1 MPKNPHIKNVL
12 LIGSG
17 PIVIGQACEFDYSGV
32 QACQA
37 LKEEGCR
44 VILINSNPAT
54 IMTDPEI
61 ADATYLEPL
70 TPEVL
75 ELILKKEK
83 PDAALPTMG
92 GQTALNIV
100 LQQQQLFANH
110 NIELI
115 GANLDTIK
123 KAEDRELFAQAMKEI
138 GLKTPP
144 AAVANNIQEAFTVGK
159 ELGFP
164 VIVRPSFT
172 LGGSGG
178 GIAYNKEEFITIC
191 HRGFQLSPLHQIQID
206 RSLLGW
212 KEYELEVVRD
222 KADNCIIV
230 CSIENIDP
238 MGIHTGDSITIAPCQ
253 TLTDKE
259 YQLMRDAAIE
269 VLRAV
274 GVETGGAN
282 VQFAVNP
289 RTGEQL
295 VVEMNPRVSRSSAL
309 ASKATGFPIARIA
322 AKLALGYNLDE
333 LRNEITGD
341 AIPASFEPTLDYVVT
356 KIPRFDFE
364 KFSPL
369 QDRLTTQMKSVGEVM
384 AIGRNF
390 NESLQKALCSLE
402 IGLCGLNPKLS
413 QDDNIEEVLTRE
425 LKSAGP
431 YRLLYIADAF
441 RQGWTLATI
450 HRLTR
455 IDPWFLAYIKQLI
468 TQEAEISSR
477 QLSQLSYA
485 QLFEYK
491 RQGFSDARLGQLL
504 GTSEQRMRRQRHKL
518 NIHPVY
524 KRVDSCA
531 AEFDTTTDYLYSTY
545 DGECEADPQ
554 AVPKVIILGSGPNR
568 IGQGIEFDYCCVH
581 TTQAAHTLG
590 YQAIMVNCN
599 PETVST
605 DYDISDK
612 LYFEPLTLE
621 HTLGIIRREQPTGI
635 LIQYGGQT
643 PLKLAT
649 PLSKSGVRLLGT
661 SAADIHRVEDRE
673 EFRQIIH
680 KLKLRQPTNI
690 TVNSIKSALANA
702 EKIGYPLVVRPSYVL
717 GGQAMKTVFNP
728 EELKLYMD
736 TAITVSGK
744 NPVLLDRFLDSA
756 IEVDIDAVSDGT
768 DTFIGGIMQ
777 HIEQAGIHSGDSSC
791 SVPPHSLST
800 STKQELCRQTRLLA
814 THLGVKGLLNIQFAI
829 QGKDIYVLE
838 INPRAS
844 RTTPFISK
852 AIAVSLPK
860 LAASVSLGK
869 KLPKLLGKKLRQT
882 APTHAYHAVKESVF
896 SFQKFPGTDPI
907 LGPEMKS
914 TGEVMG
920 IGKDFVEA
928 FYKATLAAG
937 MNVAELQNKK
947 NACVFISVR
956 DKDKTKAVPLA
967 RKLLELGFRIVA
979 TAGTAAILSRH
990 KVQHRT
996 VNKVYEGSPHI
1007 VDMIKNNEI
1016 DLIINTTEGER
1027 SIADSTSIRTEALM
1041 HNLCYSTTLAGA
1053 VALILAI
1060 EKGRI
1065 HNVYNLQDC
1074 FAVKH

>member
-1 MPKNPHIKNVL
+1 MPKNKRIKNVL

-61 ADATYLEPL
+61 ADVTYLEPL
-70 TPEVL
+70 IARTL

-83 PDAALPTMG
+83 PDSVLPTMG
-92 GQTALNIV
+92 GQTALNAV
-100 LQQQQLFANH
+100 LKHEQIFAKYDVK
-110 NIELI
+110 LI
-115 GANLDTIK
+115 GAQLDTIK
-123 KAEDRELFAQAMKEI
+123 KAEDRKLFAQVMNKI

-144 AAVANNIQEAFTVGK
+144 ATVVNNMQEALAANE

-164 VIVRPSFT
+164 AIVRPSFT

-178 GIAYNKEEFITIC
+178 GIAYNNEEFINIC
-191 HRGFQLSPLHQIQID
+191 YQGFQLSPVHQLQID
-206 RSLLGW
+206 KSLIGW

-238 MGIHTGDSITIAPCQ
+238 MGIHTGDSITVAPCQ

-259 YQLMRDAAIE
+259 YQQMRDAAIE

-282 VQFAVNP
+282 VQFAVNHK
-289 RTGEQL
+289 TGEQI
-295 VVEMNPRVSRSSAL
+295 VIEMNPRVSRSSAL

-333 LRNEITGD
+333 LHNEITGD
-341 AIPASFEPTLDYVVT
+341 AVPASFEPTLDYIVT

-364 KFSPL
+364 KFTPV

-402 IGLCGLNPKLS
+402 VGLYGLNPKLTAG
-413 QDDNIEEVLTRE
+413 NNNEVLLAKE

-431 YRLLYIADAF
+431 YRLLYIADAL
-441 RQGWTLATI
+441 RCGWSIDKISHITS
-450 HRLTR
+450 
-455 IDPWFLAYIKQLI
+455 IDPWFLAHIEKIIML
-468 TQEAEISSR
+468 EKKISAR
-477 QLSQLSYA
+477 QLDKISA
-485 QLFEYK
+485 AEFFEYK
-491 RQGFSDARLGQLL
+491 QQGFSDTRLSQLL
-504 GTSEQRMRRQRHKL
+504 GSTEAKVRARRHKL
-518 NIHPVY
+518 KIRPVY

-531 AEFDTTTDYLYSTY
+531 AEFDTPTAYLYSTY
-545 DGECEADPQ
+545 DEECEASPQ
-554 AVPKVIILGSGPNR
+554 NVPKVIILGSGPNR

-581 TTQAAHTLG
+581 TIQAVRDLG

-605 DYDISDK
+605 DHDISDK

-621 HTLGIIRREQPTGI
+621 HSIEIIHREQPTGI
-635 LIQYGGQT
+635 LVQYGGQT
-643 PLKLAT
+643 PLKLAK
-649 PLSKSGVRLLGT
+649 PLSELDVRLLGT

-673 EFRQIIH
+673 EFRKIIH

-690 TVNSIKSALANA
+690 TVNNISGALESAA
-702 EKIGYPLVVRPSYVL
+702 KIGYPIIVRPSYVL
-717 GGQAMKTVFNP
+717 GGRAMKTVFNS
-728 EELKLYMD
+728 EELKKYLSL
-736 TAITVSGK
+736 AITVSGDS
-744 NPVLLDRFLDSA
+744 PVLLDEFLDSA
-756 IEVDIDAVSDGT
+756 VEVDVDAVCDGN

-791 SVPPHSLST
+791 SVPPVSLSLAIQ
-800 STKQELCRQTRLLA
+800 KELCRQTRLLA
-814 THLGVKGLLNIQFAI
+814 SYLGVKGLLNIQFAI
-829 QGKDIYVLE
+829 QGKDVYVLE

-852 AIAVSLPK
+852 VIGISLPK

-869 KLPKLLGKKLRQT
+869 SLKELLGKRLKNT
-882 APTHAYHAVKESVF
+882 SPPHKYHAVKESVF
-896 SFQKFPGTDPI
+896 PFQKFPGTDPI

-920 IGKDFVEA
+920 IGKNFVEA
-928 FYKATLAAG
+928 FYKASLAAG
-937 MNVAELQNKK
+937 TNLIELQKKK
-947 NACVFISVR
+947 NVRAFISVR
-956 DKDKTKAVPLA
+956 DKDKTAAIPLA
-967 RKLLELGFRIVA
+967 RKLLKLGFEVIA
-979 TAGTAAILSRH
+979 TTGTASILGKY
-990 KVQHRT
+990 KVKHRT

-1007 VDMIKNNEI
+1007 VDMIKNKEI
-1016 DLIINTTEGER
+1016 DFIINTTEGEG
-1027 SIADSTSIRTEALM
+1027 SIADSMSIRTEALM
-1041 HNLCYSTTLAGA
+1041 NNLCYSTTLAA
-1053 VALILAI
+1053 ADALILAI
-1060 EKGRI
+1060 EKGEI
-1065 HNVYNLQDC
+1065 YDVYSLQ
-1074 FAVKH
+1074 KHFMTKP